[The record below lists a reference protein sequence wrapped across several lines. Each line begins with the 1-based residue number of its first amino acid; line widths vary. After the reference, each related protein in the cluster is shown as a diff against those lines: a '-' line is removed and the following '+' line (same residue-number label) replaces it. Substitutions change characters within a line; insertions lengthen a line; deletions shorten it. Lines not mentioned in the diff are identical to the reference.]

1 MLTVLKSALSGTTEN
16 VHPVPQMLKCVE
28 SGTELGRITVE
39 KPITL
44 IDLPSQLN
52 RVERQIP
59 GAGLSPCQIDVA
71 QNKQDGED
79 PNQRVNFTNLPCRN
93 LHHGE

>member
-16 VHPVPQMLKCVE
+16 VHPVPQILKCVE

-39 KPITL
+39 KPMAL

-52 RVERQIP
+52 RIERQNP
-59 GAGLSPCQIDVA
+59 RRWTKP
-71 QNKQDGED
+71 
-79 PNQRVNFTNLPCRN
+79 LPDRRSA
-93 LHHGE
+93 E